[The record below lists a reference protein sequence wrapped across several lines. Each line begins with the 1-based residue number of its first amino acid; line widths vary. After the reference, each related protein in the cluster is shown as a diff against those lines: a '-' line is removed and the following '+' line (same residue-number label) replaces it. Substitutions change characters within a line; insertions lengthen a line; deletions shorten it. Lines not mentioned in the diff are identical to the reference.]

1 VKRRRHGLD
10 LLPLLDVFMVVLFVF
25 ATIQEHQ
32 LGDSATASA
41 AMERELAARERELA
55 AMERELATLR
65 ARAVEPVA
73 AELAAASESMAKLRA
88 DQAASAAS
96 ETAAQGAL
104 AEARRAQ
111 AELLAAMDELRA
123 AAEAAAK
130 TGTTAGAEVLRQQEI
145 LARLLDHF
153 SVFEIEVDGEVG
165 GDGVINHCCYRTEP
179 IDGAWTS
186 CGRMPAVTA
195 ELQDWLAEGGAG
207 LMEALRRTRG
217 GNALTIVRQNE
228 RATWRIGR
236 KLEEQLR
243 DRFPD
248 HKIYGEGV
256 ALHAVACQ
264 R

>member
-1 VKRRRHGLD
+1 MKRRRHSLD

-25 ATIQEHQ
+25 ATIQERQ
-32 LGDSATASA
+32 LGDSASASA
-41 AMERELAARERELA
+41 AMERELAALK
-55 AMERELATLR
+55 
-65 ARAVEPVA
+65 ARVAEP
-73 AELAAASESMAKLRA
+73 EAASETIARLRA

-104 AEARRAQ
+104 ADAQRAQ
-111 AELLAAMDELRA
+111 TELHAAMDQLRA
-123 AAEAAAK
+123 AAEDAAK
-130 TGTTAGAEVLRQQEI
+130 NGTTAGSEVLRRQEI

-165 GDGVINHCCYRTEP
+165 GDGVTNHCCYRTEP

-186 CGRMPAVTA
+186 CGRLPAVTA

-207 LMEALRRTRG
+207 LIEALRRTRG

-243 DRFPD
+243 ERFPD

-256 ALHAVACQ
+256 AVHAVTCP

>member
-1 VKRRRHGLD
+1 MKRRRHSLD

-25 ATIQEHQ
+25 AMIQERQ
-32 LGDSATASA
+32 LGDSARASA
-41 AMERELAARERELA
+41 AMERELVA
-55 AMERELATLR
+55 LR
-65 ARAVEPVA
+65 ARAVEPEIDAEAVA
-73 AELAAASESMAKLRA
+73 RLRA
-88 DQAASAAS
+88 EQAASAAS
-96 ETAAQGAL
+96 ATAAQGAL
-104 AEARRAQ
+104 ADARRSQ
-111 AELLAAMDELRA
+111 AELQAAMDELRA
-123 AAEAAAK
+123 AAEEAAR
-130 TGTTAGAEVLRQQEI
+130 TGTTAGSEVLRRQEI

-186 CGRMPAVTA
+186 CGRLPAVTA
-195 ELQDWLAEGGAG
+195 ELQDWLAEGGSG
-207 LMEALRRTRG
+207 LIEALRRTRG
-217 GNALTIVRQNE
+217 GNAMTIVRQNE

-243 DRFPD
+243 ERFPD

-256 ALHAVACQ
+256 AVHAVACP

>member
-1 VKRRRHGLD
+1 VKRRRHSLD

-25 ATIQEHQ
+25 AMIQERQ
-32 LGDSATASA
+32 LGESASASA
-41 AMERELAARERELA
+41 AMERELAA
-55 AMERELATLR
+55 LR
-65 ARAVEPVA
+65 ARAVEPAA
-73 AELAAASESMAKLRA
+73 AEPAAASESIARLRA
-88 DQAASAAS
+88 EQAASAAS
-96 ETAAQGAL
+96 ATAAQGAL
-104 AEARRAQ
+104 AEARRSQ
-111 AELLAAMDELRA
+111 AELQAAMDELRA
-123 AAEAAAK
+123 AAEEAAK
-130 TGTTAGAEVLRQQEI
+130 NGTTAGSEVLRRQEI

-153 SVFEIEVDGEVG
+153 SVFEIEVDGELG

-186 CGRMPAVTA
+186 CGRLPAVTA

-207 LMEALRRTRG
+207 LIEALRRTRG
-217 GNALTIVRQNE
+217 GNAMTIVRQNE

-243 DRFPD
+243 ERFPD

-256 ALHAVACQ
+256 AVHAVACQ

>member
-1 VKRRRHGLD
+1 MKRRRHSLD

-25 ATIQEHQ
+25 ATIQERQ
-32 LGDSATASA
+32 LDDSASASTAMA
-41 AMERELAARERELA
+41 RELAALKAHA
-55 AMERELATLR
+55 AEQPAAESIASLR
-65 ARAVEPVA
+65 AEQ
-73 AELAAASESMAKLRA
+73 AAAAGSIARLRA
-88 DQAASAAS
+88 EQAASAAS
-96 ETAAQGAL
+96 EAAAAAAL
-104 AEARRAQ
+104 ADARRAQ
-111 AELLAAMDELRA
+111 VELHAAMDQLRA
-123 AAEAAAK
+123 AAEQAAK
-130 TGTTAGAEVLRQQEI
+130 HGTTAGSEVLRRQEI

-186 CGRMPAVTA
+186 CGRLPAVMT

-207 LMEALRRTRG
+207 LIEALRRTRG

-228 RATWRIGR
+228 RATWRVGR

-243 DRFPD
+243 ERFPD

-256 ALHAVACQ
+256 AVHAVACP

>member
-1 VKRRRHGLD
+1 MKRRRHSLD

-25 ATIQEHQ
+25 ATVQERQ
-32 LGDSATASA
+32 LGASASASA
-41 AMERELAARERELA
+41 AMGRELAA
-55 AMERELATLR
+55 LR
-65 ARAVEPVA
+65 ARVAQPVID
-73 AELAAASESMAKLRA
+73 AETAAKLRA

-104 AEARRAQ
+104 ADARQAQ
-111 AELLAAMDELRA
+111 AELQAATDRLRA
-123 AAEAAAK
+123 AAEEAAK
-130 TGTTAGAEVLRQQEI
+130 HGTTAGSEVLRRQEI

-165 GDGVINHCCYRTEP
+165 GDLVINHCCYRTEP

-186 CGRMPAVTA
+186 CGRLPAATT

-207 LMEALRRTRG
+207 LIEALRRTRG

-243 DRFPD
+243 ERFPD
-248 HKIYGEGV
+248 HKIYGDGV
-256 ALHAVACQ
+256 ALHAVACP

>member
-1 VKRRRHGLD
+1 MKRRRHSLD

-25 ATIQEHQ
+25 ATIQERQ
-32 LGDSATASA
+32 LGDSASTSA
-41 AMERELAARERELA
+41 AMERELAA
-55 AMERELATLR
+55 LR
-65 ARAVEPVA
+65 ARAAEPAMDADAV
-73 AELAAASESMAKLRA
+73 AKLRA

-104 AEARRAQ
+104 AEARRGQ
-111 AELLAAMDELRA
+111 AELQAAMDQLRA
-123 AAEAAAK
+123 ATEAAAK
-130 TGTTAGAEVLRQQEI
+130 TGTTAGSEVLRRQEI

-186 CGRMPAVTA
+186 CGRLPAVTA

-243 DRFPD
+243 ERFPD

>member
-1 VKRRRHGLD
+1 MKRRRHSLD

-25 ATIQEHQ
+25 ATIQEQQ
-32 LGDSATASA
+32 LGDSASASA
-41 AMERELAARERELA
+41 AMERELAA
-55 AMERELATLR
+55 LR
-65 ARAVEPVA
+65 ARAAEGAA
-73 AELAAASESMAKLRA
+73 AEGAIDAEAAAKLRA

-96 ETAAQGAL
+96 ETAAREAL
-104 AEARRAQ
+104 AEAQRAQ
-111 AELLAAMDELRA
+111 AELQAAMDQLRA
-123 AAEAAAK
+123 AAEEAAK
-130 TGTTAGAEVLRQQEI
+130 NGTTAGSEVLRRQEI

-165 GDGVINHCCYRTEP
+165 SDGVINHCCYRTEP

-186 CGRMPAVTA
+186 CGRLPAVTA

-207 LMEALRRTRG
+207 LIEALLRTRG

-243 DRFPD
+243 ERFPD

-256 ALHAVACQ
+256 AVHAVACQ